1 MKTEFENRAFIIEN
15 VLQIDL
21 RDRKRFN
28 FLKISQK

>member
-1 MKTEFENRAFIIEN
+1 MKIEFENRAFIIEN

-21 RDRKRFN
+21 RDTKRLN

>member
-1 MKTEFENRAFIIEN
+1 MKTEFENRAVIIEN

>member
-21 RDRKRFN
+21 GDRKRFN

>member
-1 MKTEFENRAFIIEN
+1 MKTEFENQAFIIEN